1 MRKKSNGK
9 KSHTNVPLV
18 KVLTNARFGRL
29 CVILFDGFVKLSVYI
44 HSAFTVYV
52 LYVFPFFS
60 CTLGELYVLRRFC
73 QDMFCRGDIF

>member
-1 MRKKSNGK
+1 M
-9 KSHTNVPLV
+9 

-29 CVILFDGFVKLSVYI
+29 CVILFDGFVKLSMYI

-52 LYVFPFFS
+52 LYFFLSFFS

-73 QDMFCRGDIF
+73 QDMFCRGHIS